1 MEFLLDTHALLYLL
15 SEPERLNA
23 GLLSELQE
31 RQVYVSA
38 VTIWEISIKVG
49 LSKLELPDDFFD
61 CVAELEIDEL
71 SITHAHAREVL
82 ELERI
87 HSDPFD
93 RMIIAQARVENLV
106 IVTNDSQIQQYA
118 KIHTRW

>member
-1 MEFLLDTHALLYLL
+1 VGFLLDTHALLYLL
-15 SEPERLNA
+15 SEPERLNTS
-23 GLLSELQE
+23 LLSELQE

-49 LSKLELPDDFFD
+49 LSKLELPHNFFE
-61 CVAELEIDEL
+61 CVEELEFDEL

-82 ELERI
+82 ELEKI

-106 IVTNDSQIQQYA
+106 IVTNDSLIQQYA
-118 KIHTRW
+118 GIHTRW